1 MAASSG
7 CDLLSGSMQLASRE
21 RVPGGAEPDR
31 EGTGERAPP
40 PGQDWKLTLDA
51 QVHRKA
57 LELQQ
62 RKASELKREREAGQ
76 KLERRVA
83 VDVLASDWFTPDK
96 QTAHTRAYLL
106 EGLLPTL
113 LPGLEKLLTE
123 AGNRQLLEER
133 APGGQAG
140 AEQEFNPINYL
151 AQHLMRNH
159 PKICP
164 ADPSHPYTRGLRQ
177 VLQQLKEEQVDLE
190 DNRLVQLK
198 LQVRETR
205 EERVRAE
212 RVRSQVGE
220 MRKEALR
227 VQFTEWSLEPDQ
239 TLQLR
244 LVQNALR
251 AFLEISSPDL
261 SPESAG
267 VQYDRELD
275 STDDAQQTLKQEHF
289 EEYVFSFIA
298 GLSTDDFERFLLH
311 LSLCAQDHRQEE
323 HRERWRRPFSQ
334 LFQDCDCAKTGF
346 LDRRR
351 VLSTLEGFYDGC
363 DESVRVTLH
372 NPRSWPVRDP
382 GELDS
387 TIFWNDPSEAKEK
400 EEEPAG
406 ETQEPS
412 PPITASTETEPANGE
427 EGAGEPGA
435 PAGDEERPLE
445 ERIEIEETD
454 SDESEEAG
462 LDLTTLGLEPDP
474 ESLGPHRGVSAF
486 DHRALDLPQFLQLL
500 DTFLGEAAPDYIV
513 QSLVGYLRVGY
524 RETEQER
531 LKRLEKT
538 RKEAVLAQR
547 RLALDALFEKCDN
560 EGSGLLERGKV
571 ERALNR
577 YKEGAEGGAISRAW
591 QCLGPPRPSLTQ
603 GDFHALLQ
611 AVISELPPEGGQE
624 GGFDRLLQFLGESAE
639 RSLAERSRGA
649 KRRKWLLQIH
659 RVALTGGA
667 SLELVYRAVF
677 QTLHRAVISEL
688 PPEGGQEGGF
698 DRLLQFLGESAER
711 SLAER
716 SRRAKRR
723 KWLLQIHHAA
733 LTGGASLEPV
743 YRAVFQ
749 TLHRDA
755 EAHGNNKLIS
765 ASIALLEGNERLRY
779 TACTAE
785 DAPYVLNKELTRDMA
800 KGVSFTAVDDGKPV
814 HVPRVRLHGNVQ
826 FWNTLRPDEE
836 RKGSFVA
843 VPLRDPCG
851 RAIGVLGVDT
861 LREPQE
867 RNIFLRHEIDF
878 YQGVGNM
885 FSLAFQHVL
894 SLKNILCIVDSA
906 TSWLYSRA
914 PSVRSVTTHLMEP
927 AGETGSD
934 YTLRKMMVLDSQT
947 GRSHLFSSPA
957 SLRRRD
963 HLFRDYLFKC
973 CDSSEALSCV
983 AYGEQRVAVPLRDPG
998 GRALGVVDLS
1008 CGLQGALRP
1017 HERRDLQGMV
1027 RMVQAACCQLL
1038 RETSGLAR
1046 PSRLLEAE
1054 GAGGEERVALL
1065 FLRFMLED
1073 LRGCVRKL
1081 DHQSFAELKSY
1092 KDPPPVVHQVLR
1104 AVLLMLHP
1112 HWEETPEIDRWSQC
1126 RLKVNSDLVRKVLHF
1141 DPTARSVQVE
1151 REDLEAC
1158 LAGIPRGEVWKHGSL
1173 PAEHLYNWV
1182 SVCLSLLEQAE
1193 KLRQSREPAPSNA
1206 DTLQKDRPPAKQQE
1220 AT

>member
-7 CDLLSGSMQLASRE
+7 SVLPKGSKQLVSCE
-21 RVPGGAEPDR
+21 RVPR
-31 EGTGERAPP
+31 T
-40 PGQDWKLTLDA
+40 GQDWKVTLDA

-62 RKASELKREREAGQ
+62 RKAAELKREREAGQ

-96 QTAHTRAYLL
+96 HTAHTRAYLL
-106 EGLLPTL
+106 EALLPTL

-123 AGNRQLLEER
+123 AGNRQLLEEG
-133 APGGQAG
+133 ATGGQAG

-164 ADPSHPYTRGLRQ
+164 LDPSHPYTRGLRQ

-190 DNRLVQLK
+190 DNRLVQMK
-198 LQVRETR
+198 LRVRETR
-205 EERVRAE
+205 EQQVRAE

-220 MRKEALR
+220 RRKEALR
-227 VQFTEWSLEPDQ
+227 AQFTEWSLEPDQ

-251 AFLEISSPDL
+251 AFLEISSADL
-261 SPESAG
+261 SPERTG

-275 STDDAQQTLKQEHF
+275 SAEDSQQTLKQEHF

-298 GLSTDDFERFLLH
+298 SLSTDDFERFLLH
-311 LSLCAQDHRQEE
+311 LSLCAQDHRREQ
-323 HRERWRRPFSQ
+323 HRELWRQTFSQ
-334 LFQDCDCAKTGF
+334 LFQDCDSAKTGF

-351 VLSTLEGFYDGC
+351 VLATLEGFYDGC
-363 DESVRVTLH
+363 DKSVRVTLH
-372 NPRSWPVRDP
+372 NPQSWPVRDP
-382 GELDS
+382 GKLDS
-387 TIFWNDPSEAKEK
+387 TVFWNNPSEEK
-400 EEEPAG
+400 EEETAG
-406 ETQEPS
+406 ETREPS
-412 PPITASTETEPANGE
+412 PSIAASTETEPANGE
-427 EGAGEPGA
+427 EGVGELGVPAGEEGRP
-435 PAGDEERPLE
+435 PEERTPSG
-445 ERIEIEETD
+445 IEIEETD
-454 SDESEEAG
+454 SDESEEGG
-462 LDLTTLGLEPDP
+462 LNLTTLGLEPDP

-486 DHRALDLPQFLQLL
+486 NRRALDLPQFLQLL
-500 DTFLGEAAPDYIV
+500 DTFLGEAAPKYAV

-560 EGSGLLERGKV
+560 EGSGLLERGEV
-571 ERALNR
+571 ERALSR
-577 YKEGAEGGAISRAW
+577 YKEGAEGGAINRAW
-591 QCLGPPRPSLTQ
+591 ECLGPPRPSLSR
-603 GDFHALLQ
+603 GDFHVLLQ

-624 GGFDRLLQFLGESAE
+624 GGFDRLLQFLAESAE
-639 RSLAERSRGA
+639 RSLAERSRGT
-649 KRRKWLLQIH
+649 KRRKWLHQIH
-659 RVALTGGA
+659 R
-667 SLELVYRAVF
+667 
-677 QTLHRAVISEL
+677 
-688 PPEGGQEGGF
+688 
-698 DRLLQFLGESAER
+698 
-711 SLAER
+711 
-716 SRRAKRR
+716 
-723 KWLLQIHHAA
+723 AA
-733 LTGGASLEPV
+733 LTGGSSLEPV

-765 ASIALLEGNERLRY
+765 ASIALLEGSDRLRY

-785 DAPYVLNKELTRDMA
+785 DAPYVLNKELTRDME
-800 KGVSFTAVDDGKPV
+800 KGVSFTAMDDGKPV

-867 RNIFLRHEIDF
+867 RNIFLRHEIEF
-878 YQGVGNM
+878 YQGVGNT

-914 PSVRSVTTHLMEP
+914 PSVRSVTTYLMEP

-947 GRSHLFSSPA
+947 GRSRLLSSPA

-973 CDSSEALSCV
+973 CDSSETLSRV
-983 AYGEQRVAVPLRDPG
+983 AYGEQRVVVPLRDPG

-1008 CGLQGALRP
+1008 CGQQGALRP
-1017 HERRDLQGMV
+1017 HEHRDLQGMV

-1038 RETSGLAR
+1038 WETSGLAR

-1073 LRGCVRKL
+1073 LRGCVRRL

-1126 RLKVNSDLVRKVLHF
+1126 RL
-1141 DPTARSVQVE
+1141 
-1151 REDLEAC
+1151 
-1158 LAGIPRGEVWKHGSL
+1158 
-1173 PAEHLYNWV
+1173 
-1182 SVCLSLLEQAE
+1182 
-1193 KLRQSREPAPSNA
+1193 
-1206 DTLQKDRPPAKQQE
+1206 
-1220 AT
+1220 

>member
-7 CDLLSGSMQLASRE
+7 CDLLSGSMQLASSE

-40 PGQDWKLTLDA
+40 PGQGWKLILDA

-62 RKASELKREREAGQ
+62 RKAAELKRKREAGE

-83 VDVLASDWFTPDK
+83 VDMLASDWFTPDK

-133 APGGQAG
+133 TPGGQAG

-164 ADPSHPYTRGLRQ
+164 SDPSHPYTRGLRQ

-227 VQFTEWSLEPDQ
+227 AQFTEWSLEPDQ

-261 SPESAG
+261 SPDSSG

-298 GLSTDDFERFLLH
+298 GLPTDDFERFLLH

-387 TIFWNDPSEAKEK
+387 TIFWNGPSEAKEK
-400 EEEPAG
+400 EQEPAG

-427 EGAGEPGA
+427 EGAGEPGD
-435 PAGDEERPLE
+435 PAGDEGRPPE

-454 SDESEEAG
+454 SDESEEGG
-462 LDLTTLGLEPDP
+462 LDLTTLGLGECCLSQLESQGRLHKVTVPADALPVCVCPLAEPDP

-486 DHRALDLPQFLQLL
+486 DHRAMDLPQFLQLL
-500 DTFLGEAAPDYIV
+500 DTFLGEAAPDYVV

-531 LKRLEKT
+531 LMRLEKT

-560 EGSGLLERGKV
+560 EGSGLLERGEL
-571 ERALNR
+571 ERALSR

-591 QCLGPPRPSLTQ
+591 QCLGPPRPSLTR
-603 GDFHALLQ
+603 GDFHVLLQ

-659 RVALTGGA
+659 R
-667 SLELVYRAVF
+667 
-677 QTLHRAVISEL
+677 
-688 PPEGGQEGGF
+688 
-698 DRLLQFLGESAER
+698 
-711 SLAER
+711 
-716 SRRAKRR
+716 
-723 KWLLQIHHAA
+723 AA

-914 PSVRSVTTHLMEP
+914 PSVRSVTTYLMEP

-947 GRSHLFSSPA
+947 GRSRLLSSPA

-1008 CGLQGALRP
+1008 CGQQGALRP

-1073 LRGCVRKL
+1073 LRGCVRRL

-1112 HWEETPEIDRWSQC
+1112 HGEETPEIDRWSQC

-1193 KLRQSREPAPSNA
+1193 KLRQSREPAPSNS
-1206 DTLQKDRPPAKQQE
+1206 DTLQKDPPPRQATGRNLMPPA
-1220 AT
+1220 AL